1 MRDVELHEV
10 IKDKKLRSS
19 LKTHF
24 DLDIIAMP
32 TPLAD
37 MLESTMAHRV
47 ELEQCQDAYKQ

>member
-1 MRDVELHEV
+1 MRDIELHKV
-10 IKDKKLRSS
+10 ITDKKLRSH

-24 DLDIIAMP
+24 ELDIIAMP

-47 ELEQCQDAYKQ
+47 ELE